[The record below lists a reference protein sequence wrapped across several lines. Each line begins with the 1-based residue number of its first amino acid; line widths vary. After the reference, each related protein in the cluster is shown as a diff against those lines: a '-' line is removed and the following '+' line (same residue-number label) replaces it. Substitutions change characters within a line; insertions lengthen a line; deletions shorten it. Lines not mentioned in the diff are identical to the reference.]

1 MGAIYL
7 VRHGQAAFGTDDYDR
22 LTPLGHQQAQ
32 WLGEYFAEHQMR
44 FDAVYM
50 GNLRRHR
57 ETWQGIAQAAQWTH
71 TPQVRPALNEY
82 QAELLLAAH
91 ATTQSTT
98 QSTTQPRDR
107 RAYFRLLREVLGAWV
122 AGQLHAPTHVSF
134 AQFSSDIRAV
144 LAEVQSAADQQIL
157 VVSSGGPI
165 ATVLGAV
172 LDLVP
177 TKLIELNLQARNTS
191 VSELRFNARNLHCV
205 SFNTVPHLVHPA
217 RTHAVTY
224 A

>member
-32 WLGEYFAEHQMR
+32 WLGEYFAEHEVR

-71 TPQVRPALNEY
+71 APLVRPALNEY

-91 ATTQSTT
+91 ATTQP
-98 QSTTQPRDR
+98 TTQPRDR

-134 AQFSSDIRAV
+134 AQFSADIRAV
-144 LAEVQSAADQQIL
+144 LNEVQSAADQQIL

-172 LDLVP
+172 LDLAP

-191 VSELRFNARNLHCV
+191 VSELRFNTRNLHCV
-205 SFNTVPHLVHPA
+205 SFNTVPHLVHRA

-224 A
+224 S